1 MRVDTLEAYNIAPDV
16 LAIWRETIGPELLP
30 VQERAVKEFG
40 LFGSGNLIVFSP
52 TSSGKTFVGEMAAVK
67 AARENTK
74 VFYLVPQKALAEEK
88 FQEFRQRYGKLGIK
102 VVVSSRDH
110 REYDEDIERRDF
122 QIAIVVFEKM
132 QALLVSRPQLMEVV
146 GLVVVDELQLIT
158 DEVRGPTLEL
168 LLTKLRIA
176 RSRPRVLG
184 LSAVLGKTQS
194 LADWLGAK
202 LLVETRRPVEL
213 RKGVICNGTFKYV
226 EHNSAAQG
234 AEAFT
239 DYGAEKRH
247 DLVLGIAEDF
257 ARRGEQVLVFLPD
270 RAATVSYARMLSDRV
285 SLAAATEAI
294 EELREQEETH
304 AREALFAVLSNSIAF
319 HNSDLSPEER
329 SIVERHF
336 RSGAIRVLFST
347 STLAMGLNLPVKN
360 VVLDGKRWQYLK
372 RYRRWSLEDMSKSEY
387 ENMSGRAG
395 RLAYTKDFGRSIL
408 VTSSPFE
415 ADVWLRYYV
424 GSDFEDIVPTL
435 KEAPLENHV
444 VNLLASGLAENRDGL
459 AELLLSSFTGHVY
472 WNQQMSREAFLEALG
487 RALELCVRGG
497 LVRRDKDDKLEVT
510 DLGRACATKGI
521 GFDTGIALAE
531 WAREARSAALTDL
544 EVLTIASLTPAGHE
558 VYVNMSND
566 ERYRAD
572 YRAQLLQRAAVDGVA
587 DRPVFRR
594 FAEDEWAVEYDM
606 AKGLKKALL
615 LCDWIGELR
624 TKDIERQYH
633 VWAGSLRR
641 VGAEYAWL
649 VEGLAAIAKA
659 CGWPDARCHDVE
671 ELSERLVHGGRADA
685 LPIARLRVRGLGRA
699 LVRRL
704 VDTGFGDADAMRNA
718 GPEPVRR
725 ALNHRGA
732 FSALWA
738 RLTEQ
743 VAPPAPARYP
753 DAASGPVLM
762 AAEPVATY
770 GHGDGT
776 RAVAGPVLPALVV
789 DLRKPQ
795 VVYRGHEIPTRPP
808 NHLQRQP
815 LLALAVLAGRPGE
828 TITMADIADGMFRL
842 GALQKRPIAPDPR
855 DLRYKVLRPFKKALG
870 TTIAADELDQ
880 VVEAI
885 RGVGLRLNLP
895 GLAEVIVPD
904 RDDTRKPAGAQGSS

>member
-1 MRVDTLEAYNIAPDV
+1 MRVDTLEAYNIAPDI
-16 LAIWRETIGPELLP
+16 LEIWRETVGAELLP

-40 LFGSGNLIVFSP
+40 LFGQGNLIVFSP

-122 QIAIVVFEKM
+122 QIAVVVFEKM

-184 LSAVLGKTQS
+184 LSAVLGKAQS

-213 RKGVICNGTFKYV
+213 RKGVLCRGTFKYL

-234 AEAFT
+234 TEPFA
-239 DYGAEKRH
+239 DYGSEKRH
-247 DLVLGIAEDF
+247 DLVLGVAEEL
-257 ARRGEQVLVFLPD
+257 ARRKEQVLVFLPD
-270 RAATVSYARMLSDRV
+270 RVSTVSFARMLSDRV
-285 SLAAATEAI
+285 SLPAVNDAI

-304 AREALFAVLSNSIAF
+304 AREALFTVLSNSIAF

-372 RYRRWSLEDMSKSEY
+372 RYGRWSLEDVSKSEY

-395 RLAYTKDFGRSIL
+395 RLAHTKDFGRSIL
-408 VTSSPFE
+408 VTNSPFE
-415 ADVWLRYYV
+415 ADVWLRHYV
-424 GSDFEDIVPTL
+424 GSAFEDIVPTL

-444 VNLLASGLAENRDGL
+444 VNLLASGLAERRDDL
-459 AELLLSSFTGHVY
+459 AELLLSSFTGHVH
-472 WNQQMSREAFLEALG
+472 WNQQMSRAAFLEALDV
-487 RALELCVRGG
+487 ALDLCVRGG
-497 LVRRDKDDKLEVT
+497 LVRRGKEGDLAVT
-510 DLGRACATKGI
+510 DLGRACASKGL
-521 GFDTGIALAE
+521 GVDTGIALAE
-531 WAREARSAALTDL
+531 WAREARSAALTEL
-544 EVLTIASLTPAGHE
+544 EVLAIASLAPAGHD
-558 VYVNMSND
+558 VYVNMTNG
-566 ERYRAD
+566 ERFQCD
-572 YRAQLLQRAAVDGVA
+572 YRGEILRRAHEAGA
-587 DRPVFRR
+587 SDRPVFARL
-594 FAEDEWAVEYDM
+594 AEDQSSVEYEP
-606 AKGLKKALL
+606 AKAFKKALFL
-615 LCDWIGELR
+615 ADWIDERR

-633 VWAGSLRR
+633 VWAGALRR
-641 VGAEYAWL
+641 VGEEYAWL
-649 VEGLAAIAKA
+649 VEALAAIAQA
-659 CGWPDARCHDVE
+659 CGWPEPRCRE
-671 ELSERLVHGGRADA
+671 IELLSDRLVHGVRDDA
-685 LPIARLRVRGLGRA
+685 VPVARLRVRGLGRV

-704 VDTGFGDADAMRNA
+704 VAAGFGTPDAMRAA
-718 GPEPVRR
+718 GEDVVRK

-732 FSALWA
+732 FTALWA
-738 RLTEQ
+738 KLKGDEE
-743 VAPPAPARYP
+743 PARPPARYP
-753 DAASGPVLM
+753 TPTVELLRV
-762 AAEPVATY
+762 AEPITPY
-770 GHGDGT
+770 G
-776 RAVAGPVLPALVV
+776 ASEPPSEPPAPHLVV
-789 DLRKPQ
+789 DLREQ
-795 VVYRGHEIPTRPP
+795 RVIYRGHVIPTRPP

-815 LLALAVLAGRPGE
+815 LLALAVLADRAGE
-828 TITMADIADGMFRL
+828 VVSMAEIAEGMFKL
-842 GALQKRPIAPDPR
+842 GALRKRPVSPDAR
-855 DLRYKVLRPFKKALG
+855 DLRYKLQRPFKRALTG
-870 TTIAADELDQ
+870 TGL
-880 VVEAI
+880 EAEVATLFETVPGI
-885 RGVGLRLNLP
+885 GLRLNVP
-895 GLAEVIVPD
+895 GAELLGRP
-904 RDDTRKPAGAQGSS
+904 